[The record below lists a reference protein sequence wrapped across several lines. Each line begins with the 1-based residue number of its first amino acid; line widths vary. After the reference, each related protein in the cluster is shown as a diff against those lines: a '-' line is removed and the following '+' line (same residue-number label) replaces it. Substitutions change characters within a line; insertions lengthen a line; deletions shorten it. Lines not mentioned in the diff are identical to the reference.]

1 MIKFKE
7 RSVTE
12 YVEIQLTNTSDDTD
26 QSLREL
32 RRKELKNGSMEIKA
46 NYVLHRSG
54 ELSEVRGMNSVSGQG
69 DNNIIIL
76 VVGSNANSKQNETLN
91 SFYKTVEMIYPS
103 IEIVS
108 YKE

>member
-12 YVEIQLTNTSDDTD
+12 YVEIQLTNTTDDED
-26 QSLREL
+26 LSLREL
-32 RRKELKNGSMEIKA
+32 RRMELKNGSLEIRA

-54 ELSEVRGMNSVSGQG
+54 DLVEVRGLHSVSGQG

-76 VVGSNANSKQNETLN
+76 VVGSNTNSNQNEAI
-91 SFYKTVEMIYPS
+91 KTIYARIAEEFPN
-103 IEIVS
+103 IKIVS

>member
-12 YVEIQLTNTSDDTD
+12 YVELQLTNTSDDVDLT
-26 QSLREL
+26 LREL
-32 RRKELKNGSMEIKA
+32 RSMELKKGSLEIRA

-54 ELSEVRGMNSVSGQG
+54 ELVEVRGLHSVSGQG

-76 VVGSNANSKQNETLN
+76 VIGSNANSKQNETIKT
-91 SFYKTVEMIYPS
+91 FYVKVEEEFPNIK
-103 IEIVS
+103 IVS